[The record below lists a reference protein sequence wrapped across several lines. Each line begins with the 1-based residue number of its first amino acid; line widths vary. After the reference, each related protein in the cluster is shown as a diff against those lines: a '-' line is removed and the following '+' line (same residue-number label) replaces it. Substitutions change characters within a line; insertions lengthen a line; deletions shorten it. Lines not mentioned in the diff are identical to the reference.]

1 MAWSRDDS
9 PDVVTVTLMNRQQ
22 RRKNKGLLGS
32 MNDMDS
38 AVEQVKLL
46 RDDMEAAKNE
56 LKAATTTVSNGP
68 VTVTVNGDGRLVSI
82 NIALPD
88 AAGSVIAASVLS
100 AVQKAQDE
108 MGDLTAKKMAPFT
121 ALTDLV

>member
-1 MAWSRDDS
+1 
-9 PDVVTVTLMNRQQ
+9 
-22 RRKNKGLLGS
+22 

-38 AVEQVKLL
+38 AVEQVKQL

-82 NIALPD
+82 DISLPD
-88 AAGSVIAASVLS
+88 AAGAVIAASVLS